1 MDAKIK
7 PDMLFFS
14 EEKKFKR
21 KIKRRDN
28 APLNKILIRKGLM
41 DFTEKDR
48 VELFMLTHNLT
59 DKYHVK
65 DLYRW
70 HTLLTKSCTN
80 GKDIFAK
87 KMGLNMETDEV
98 TLPEF
103 FEGVS
108 KEHGH
113 EIMADIYK
121 KMKEKEEKEKE
132 KSVKK
137 IQKPFLIEKATI
149 LKEFDKIKKKK

>member
-1 MDAKIK
+1 MKH
-7 PDMLFFS
+7 L
-14 EEKKFKR
+14 
-21 KIKRRDN
+21 
-28 APLNKILIRKGLM
+28 
-41 DFTEKDR
+41 
-48 VELFMLTHNLT
+48 
-59 DKYHVK
+59 KYFETYAEYK
-65 DLYRW
+65 EYY
-70 HTLLTKSCTN
+70 KS
-80 GKDIFAK
+80 G

-137 IQKPFLIEKATI
+137 IQKPFLFEKATI

>member
-1 MDAKIK
+1 MNNK
-7 PDMLFFS
+7 FFENNMFLDKEAS
-14 EEKKFKR
+14 FKR

-28 APLNKILIRKGLM
+28 VPLSKILKRNGFL
-41 DFTEKDR
+41 DNTEKDR

-137 IQKPFLIEKATI
+137 IQKPFLFEKATI